1 MLDQIRPEKLFVL
14 YLPWIFSWLLSSFPQ
29 QSYFVA
35 WFGSF
40 VILYLSMSGWVK
52 PIPTDRSLGEQLMR
66 PLFLTQVIFTGYMS
80 CSTIFYFFNQ
90 LGYENFHLTNQ
101 LFKPDQHKIEAI
113 AICQRYYCLGHAAFT
128 TGILLFMKYPVRKK
142 YQLQTTDVA
151 NLLLKIAL
159 VLIPISLFF
168 IFVPGLSQ
176 FAAQFSALSFIA
188 ATLALAFA
196 IPLHRTA
203 NIIISGGLFVLNFY
217 KSFLSGY
224 KEPIIVSML
233 VLGIFLYPLY
243 KRTVILIFVPFLLI
257 LFLVLPTYNQVF
269 RQNAWSGDLSAEDAS
284 KVALD
289 AALNNSSELES
300 SNWTFLVFRLSE
312 IDMFIKYIQSTPKHV
327 DFYGFKMISQ
337 SIQSLIPRV
346 LWPNKPNTED
356 MIMERVVNAG
366 IASKD
371 MNVSAKPAL
380 VADAYLFAGG
390 TGIFL
395 ILFLY
400 GATAQLIAQKAESLF
415 GGYLLGSALIFSGL
429 FQMFWRGLSFEFLLN
444 SVFWSYITMLVITRL
459 MLVFRILRLTK

>member
-1 MLDQIRPEKLFVL
+1 MPDQIRPERFFAL

-29 QSYFVA
+29 QSYLVA
-35 WFGSF
+35 WCGSF
-40 VILYLSMSGWVK
+40 IILFLTMSGWVK
-52 PIPTDRSLGEQLMR
+52 PIPADRSLGEQIMR
-66 PLFLTQVIFTGYMS
+66 PLFLTQVIFAGYMS

-101 LFKPDQHKIEAI
+101 LFKPDQHKIEII
-113 AICQRYYCLGHAAFT
+113 AVCQRYYCLGHAAFA
-128 TGILLFMKYPVRKK
+128 TGILLFMRYPVQKK
-142 YQLQTTDVA
+142 HQLQKPDIA
-151 NLLLKIAL
+151 NLLLNFAL
-159 VLIPISLFF
+159 ILIPASLFF
-168 IFVPGLSQ
+168 VFVPGLNQ
-176 FAAQFSALSFIA
+176 FAIQFSTLSFIT

-203 NIIISGGLFVLNFY
+203 NILISGGLFIFNFY

-243 KRTVILIFVPFLLI
+243 KRTVILVFTPFLLI

-312 IDMFIKYIQSTPKHV
+312 IDMFIKYVQSTPKQV

-346 LWPNKPNTED
+346 FWPSKPNTED
-356 MIMERVVNAG
+356 MIMERVFNAG
-366 IASKD
+366 IASKE

-390 TGIFL
+390 TGVFFILL
-395 ILFLY
+395 IY
-400 GATAQLIAQKAESLF
+400 GSASQLISQKAESLF

-429 FQMFWRGLSFEFLLN
+429 FQMFWRGLSFEFLIN
-444 SVFWSYITMLVITRL
+444 SIFWSYISMLLIARL
-459 MLVFRILRLTK
+459 MYILRILKVAA